1 VNTLTP
7 HLAMT
12 TVSATRVA
20 CCAPVAAGPRLAAE
34 AAGVA
39 VLVAVVAVAALT
51 VAMVLAVRFVLNT
64 LKVFAPVAHT
74 AMIFLALV
82 LVLGLA
88 LTVLIHP

>member
-12 TVSATRVA
+12 TVSATRFA
-20 CCAPVAAGPRLAAE
+20 CCAPLAGPRLAAE

-39 VLVAVVAVAALT
+39 VLVAVVAVAALA
-51 VAMVLAVRFVLNT
+51 VAMVLAARFVLNT